1 LIKFGF
7 IHNKTINDG
16 GLKMGNWAKHEFGR
30 DTLPN
35 RCYLFAGTTPDH
47 VKNSILEHY
56 EEIILHRHDVYERY
70 IVRDKQQEDLLIFQA
85 YGAAVVADILSILK
99 DGEVEEVIFIGT
111 AFGLSNK
118 LNTGDVVV
126 PNKVQCLD
134 GITNLMDSAT
144 YVVPDGESRKR
155 VFDLLNEHKVDLKE
169 GLTVSVPTTFWRLD
183 NSKFDSDIIALEM
196 ELSAFFHF
204 SYKLRLKAAG
214 ILIISDTINHSLLDD
229 QTLRFTNII
238 STFSIIKS
246 KG

>member
-1 LIKFGF
+1 
-7 IHNKTINDG
+7 
-16 GLKMGNWAKHEFGR
+16 MGNWAIHEFGK
-30 DTLPN
+30 DKLPKM
-35 RCYLFAGTTPDH
+35 CYLFAGTTPEH

-56 EEIILHRHDVYERY
+56 DEIVLHKHDVYERY
-70 IVRDKQQEDLLIFQA
+70 IVKDNQREDLLIFQA

-118 LNTGDVVV
+118 LKTGNVVV

-134 GITNLMDSAT
+134 GITNLIDSAT
-144 YVVPDGESRKR
+144 YVVPDNEFRKR
-155 VFDLLNEHKVDLKE
+155 ILDLLYENKVDFKE

-183 NSKFDSDIIALEM
+183 NSKFDSNIIALEM

-204 SYKLRLKAAG
+204 THKLGLKSAG
-214 ILIISDTINHSLLDD
+214 ILVISDTINHSLLDD

-238 STFSIIKS
+238 STFTIIKS
-246 KG
+246 KD